1 MLWILQ
7 HRIFIHLFFKSNKLN
22 YHVITVL
29 FIRFSP
35 NLSEGTIYQDTPLHL
50 ACYSG
55 KTDAAKLLM
64 SASSGDQ
71 EIMTREN
78 IWSETALHA
87 ACTSGK
93 SGDLVNFLLGILCTH
108 HRIEIIRNI
117 YAISIISKSNN
128 SICNQCKTFCSDN
141 GHISVNFQGSD
152 GHTALHS
159 ACYQGHIN
167 IVHSLLERGAD
178 INLLAR
184 SRFK

>member
-1 MLWILQ
+1 M
-7 HRIFIHLFFKSNKLN
+7 
-22 YHVITVL
+22 
-29 FIRFSP
+29 IRFSP

-93 SGDLVNFLLGILCTH
+93 SGDLVNFFLGMLCTSD
-108 HRIEIIRNI
+108 RIQIIRNMQLQSFQKATI
-117 YAISIISKSNN
+117 QYAN
-128 SICNQCKTFCSDN
+128 SAKHFAQIM
-141 GHISVNFQGSD
+141 
-152 GHTALHS
+152 
-159 ACYQGHIN
+159 
-167 IVHSLLERGAD
+167 D
-178 INLLAR
+178 IFL
-184 SRFK
+184 